1 MNARR
6 YQIRWVGVLIIGLF
20 MLGACSADPVVSS
33 MPDARDMPPSDAGEQ
48 APVDAGSQNGVDS
61 GPVADAGADPSPV
74 QSGYNSLFIGH
85 SFFIPVARGMI
96 AHAERAGIE
105 GHRQQTIFSGGG
117 TGAPQAL
124 WNNANKSAQIK
135 AILDQGDIELFG
147 MTYHPNHPGLSG
159 YTNWIDYALE
169 RNSDLTVFIGLPWQ
183 PQPAAYDSETY
194 MNAWEVGHPSIAHGH
209 IDALRERYPNLTIF
223 CIPYGEGA
231 AVLHQLQSSGELPDV
246 DAIQSSAGNRGIFRD
261 RLGHGEPILIQLS
274 QLVWLRAIYGVDLV
288 AYDHD
293 PGYSADL
300 KTIATEIMSGHQT
313 EYSLQP

>member
-1 MNARR
+1 MTTLRNQTQWA
-6 YQIRWVGVLIIGLF
+6 GHLLIGLF
-20 MLGACSADPVVSS
+20 VLGACSADPVASS
-33 MPDARDMPPSDAGEQ
+33 LPDAYTTLPSDAGEQ
-48 APVDAGSQNGVDS
+48 PPVDVGSQSGADS
-61 GPVADAGADPSPV
+61 GPLADAGTNPSPV
-74 QSGYNSLFIGH
+74 QTGYNSLFIGH
-85 SFFIPVARGMI
+85 SFFIPVARGMV

-105 GHRQQTIFSGGG
+105 GHQQQTVFSGGE

-147 MTYHPNHPGLSG
+147 LTYHPSYPGLNG

-169 RNSDLTVFIGLPWQ
+169 RNPDLAVFIGLPWQ
-183 PQPAAYDSETY
+183 PEPARYDSETY

-246 DAIQSSAGNRGIFRD
+246 DAVQSSADNRGIFRD
-261 RLGHGEPILIQLS
+261 RLGHGESMLIQLS
-274 QLVWLRAIYGVDLV
+274 QLVWLRAIYGVDLI

-293 PGYSADL
+293 PGYSVDL
-300 KTIATEIMSGHQT
+300 KTIATEIITRH
-313 EYSLQP
+313 EAAYSFQP